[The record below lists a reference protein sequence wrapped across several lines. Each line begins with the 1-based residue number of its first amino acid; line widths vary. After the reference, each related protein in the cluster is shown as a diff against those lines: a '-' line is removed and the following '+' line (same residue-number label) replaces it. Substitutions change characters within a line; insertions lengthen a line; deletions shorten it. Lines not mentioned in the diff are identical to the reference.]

1 RPHQQPG
8 PQNNATAWLCCQPE
22 PAMAGRERLRVAE
35 ANRPVA
41 PGQAAR
47 VGESGLAVRLQLRGA
62 QPDPA
67 AATDGSTT
75 GNAPGEV
82 CRSSGCK
89 PRGPSLEARKPYKQ
103 RPE

>member
-1 RPHQQPG
+1 MADCEGLRLAQ
-8 PQNNATAWLCCQPE
+8 ADRTA
-22 PAMAGRERLRVAE
+22 
-35 ANRPVA
+35 A

-47 VGESGLAVRLQLRGA
+47 LGESGLAVRLQLRGA

-82 CRSSGCK
+82 CLNNGCE
-89 PRGPSLEARKPYKQ
+89 PPGRFPEARKPL
-103 RPE
+103 